1 MIGYEMFRTLLNYRA
16 SGGGA
21 NTSKQFTKRQQT
33 KKESNDVIDLE
44 EEDKKL
50 SKQTEIEDALL
61 SPCMVVCDEGHR
73 IKNSSA
79 NIAKTLQQIR
89 TKRRVVLTGY
99 PLQNNLIEYWCMVNF
114 VRPAYL
120 GTKSE
125 FSNMFERPI
134 TNGQCNDS
142 TKEDV
147 RLMRMRAH
155 VLHSLLEG
163 FVQRR
168 GHDVFLNSLP
178 RKQEFVILLKLSPV
192 QKQFYLA
199 FMEAIG
205 AMNPGEKLNPLRTFA
220 ICCKIW
226 NHPDV
231 LYKYNADK
239 EVDLDLDIPELPATA
254 ARASSSSSSK
264 TAKSGGRASSNKTN
278 APSSYYTA
286 DAGGFNPFAALSSAD
301 SRLGKDL
308 LDSDWVNRILES
320 SQYTPDLLESGAK
333 LAMAFSIVEQSIL
346 AGDKILLFS
355 QSLLS
360 LNLIEE
366 FLQRMCIPNTGGVR
380 WAKNVNY
387 FRLDGSTSG
396 VERERLIK
404 DFNRPHNGLW
414 LFLLS
419 TRAGCLGINLIGA
432 NRVIVLDA
440 SWNPCHDAQAVC
452 RVYRY
457 GQTKNCYIYRLI
469 ADHTMEKKIYDR
481 QISKQTMSGTCINS
495 LIQNMNNYIYS
506 FAKLLSST

>member
-1 MIGYEMFRTLLNYRA
+1 MPSL
-16 SGGGA
+16 
-21 NTSKQFTKRQQT
+21 
-33 KKESNDVIDLE
+33 SNIFLIEVE
-44 EEDKKL
+44 E
-50 SKQTEIEDALL
+50 ALL
-61 SPCMVVCDEGHR
+61 TPCLVVCDEGHR

-89 TKRRVVLTGY
+89 TKRRIVLTGY

-114 VRPAYL
+114 VRPSYL

-125 FSNMFERPI
+125 FCNMFERPI
-134 TNGQCNDS
+134 MNGQCNDS
-142 TKEDV
+142 TQEDV
-147 RLMRMRAH
+147 RLMRMRSH

-178 RKQEFVILLKLSPV
+178 RKQEYVILLMLSDV
-192 QKQFYLA
+192 QKALYLA

-205 AMNPGEKLNPLRTFA
+205 ATNPGEKINPLRTFA
-220 ICCKIW
+220 MCCKIW

-231 LYKYNADK
+231 LYRYNQNKDA
-239 EVDLDLDIPELPATA
+239 DLDLDIPELSQQQQTNGVQAKSKGRGTA
-254 ARASSSSSSK
+254 AKAS
-264 TAKSGGRASSNKTN
+264 NNLPQYVPTN
-278 APSSYYTA
+278 SSYLMLE
-286 DAGGFNPFAALSSAD
+286 DSGFNPFGGAPAADMRSSNRDVPDPAWAD
-301 SRLGKDL
+301 
-308 LDSDWVNRILES
+308 RILEKY
-320 SQYTPDLLESGAK
+320 QPDILSNGAK
-333 LAMAFSIVEQSIL
+333 LMMAFSLIEESIK

-366 FLQRMCIPNTGGVR
+366 MLQKCNVPNTSRR

-396 VERERLIK
+396 IERERLIK
-404 DFNRPHNGLW
+404 DFNKPNNDLW

-452 RVYRY
+452 RVFRY

-481 QISKQTMSGTCINS
+481 QINKQSVSGLYSTLNIS
-495 LIQNMNNYIYS
+495 TLIRVS
-506 FAKLLSST
+506 F